1 MQARVNT
8 YPMRTTDG
16 LADDVPL
23 RAMYYL
29 TLIYPARNLAAID
42 LAVEEPHLM
51 ARRLDFMN

>member
-16 LADDVPL
+16 LADDFPL
-23 RAMYYL
+23 RAMYHL

-42 LAVEEPHLM
+42 LAVEEPHFM
-51 ARRLDFMN
+51 ARRPDFMN